1 MARDEHDKDTGDL
14 LKRKPGRPPKYCGRA
29 MTPAERKAAERARR
43 ELRGEVQVW
52 VTPAELAIL
61 EEMRSRQD

>member
-1 MARDEHDKDTGDL
+1 MATDRHDKDTGDL
-14 LKRKPGRPPKYCGRA
+14 LKRKPGRPPVYGRR

-43 ELRGEVQVW
+43 QARGEVQVW